1 MEFANSKMSLITWGD
16 HLKLFTKLEAV
27 NNQIDAI
34 HRCNRYTNCYLLSTL
49 IMDFGVIPWGRA
61 VLLDSRKK

>member
-27 NNQIDAI
+27 NNQIDAL
-34 HRCNRYTNCYLLSTL
+34 HQLL
-49 IMDFGVIPWGRA
+49 FVINSRHGFWG
-61 VLLDSRKK
+61 DSLRQSSPAGQ